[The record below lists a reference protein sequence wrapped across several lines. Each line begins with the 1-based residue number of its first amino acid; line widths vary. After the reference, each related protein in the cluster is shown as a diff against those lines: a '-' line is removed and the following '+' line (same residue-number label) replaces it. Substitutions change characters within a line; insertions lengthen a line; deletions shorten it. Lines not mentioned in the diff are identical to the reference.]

1 MKLFKK
7 NIVLFIVFLLII
19 SAGTTNVSANSL
31 NLNENVVQESFSYID
46 FLKMIDLYVKS
57 TVEGQFYIESPDH
70 VKDLIRQNYSEL
82 QKIDF
87 HKNQSPAGIYDQIER
102 QVRDFVANEQAMKG
116 MVGTLAS
123 GGYRSPTVYWWGVG
137 YQFFSKSEIQAY
149 INDLDYI
156 RLHFSAASAAIV
168 VAGTA
173 TAAAKL
179 TVMVSSGYLS
189 IVSNDLKEQI
199 KYYSRLG
206 LDYSW
211 ALIYSVYAI

>member
-7 NIVLFIVFLLII
+7 NIALFLAFLLII
-19 SAGTTNVSANSL
+19 FAGPANVSASSINSTDD
-31 NLNENVVQESFSYID
+31 VAQEAFSYID
-46 FLKMIDLYVKS
+46 FLKKIDLYVKS
-57 TVEGQFYIESPDH
+57 TTGGKLYIESPDL
-70 VKDLIRQNYSEL
+70 VNDLIRQNYMEL
-82 QKIDF
+82 KKLDF
-87 HKNQSPAGIYDQIER
+87 HKNQSRAGIYDQIDN
-102 QVRDFVANEQAMKG
+102 QVEDFDANELAMKG
-116 MVGTLAS
+116 MVATLAS
-123 GGYRSPTVYWWGVG
+123 GGYRSPNVYWWGVR

-149 INDLDYI
+149 INDLDYV

-189 IVSNDLKEQI
+189 IVSNDLKEQL

-211 ALIYSVYAI
+211 ALIYSLYAI